1 MTYDAING
9 KPQQFPVTAEESP
22 YFGVSLGG
30 FKMNP
35 PEIKVDSNYEEKLN
49 CINATMNTHVV
60 ESSIS
65 LAPAFYKKSERA
77 HAAPCIIE

>member
-1 MTYDAING
+1 
-9 KPQQFPVTAEESP
+9 
-22 YFGVSLGG
+22 
-30 FKMNP
+30 MNP

-65 LAPAFYKKSERA
+65 LAPAFYKSQSA
-77 HAAPCIIE
+77 LMLLLVL

>member
-1 MTYDAING
+1 
-9 KPQQFPVTAEESP
+9 
-22 YFGVSLGG
+22 
-30 FKMNP
+30 MNP